1 MGDRRAWSEIEDKA
15 IRELVEKYG
24 IRKWTVVAQKMEE
37 TFGLKGRSGK
47 QCRERWH
54 NHLDPK
60 INKKPWTEREEQ
72 IIFGAHKKFGNKW
85 AEIAKLLPGRTDNS
99 IKNHFYSTLRRSLRR
114 INKSLGDKNSTAQ
127 VKDIKPGVLS
137 KIMSVTEKASSTQP
151 YFDENLKR
159 LITVAKDL
167 EETLL
172 DYANYKPV
180 KKALNTGGDPKD
192 SLIEDPNKFRHF
204 IDNIFE
210 FNQIYK
216 NQREQKLAA
225 KKRGNGSRAKAQ
237 VEEAE
242 SESSEETEYNKNK
255 NQQEMI
261 VMEKLEKGEENL
273 FNIVRNKRPNFQQ
286 LPMEPAPRKALKT
299 LSFNEEQNNKT
310 SPLKKYIQHE
320 DEVCPSLHVGMDKN
334 HYDVQEYY
342 KRMNDMMMKQE
353 DFGDFTGS
361 LRAIDANKRVNMY
374 NQAPV
379 ENGNN
384 FLNLKIKTETED
396 QENRLPNNSRIIP
409 FMKEEVGTPIDARE
423 KFNFGKGFSPRL
435 QRDSIMLSPLF
446 SANHH
451 GGFFS
456 SFTPKYFSNMGH
468 ANEGAKGFGHEEFV
482 HMDANDNLKMELR
495 NNPLHMMD
503 DYQKGLNLDI
513 DLIDDS
519 FLHAPL
525 NKSPNMQFLG
535 SQPTSKC
542 TFSRFGD
549 WTLSPNAS
557 FLTTRKKF

>member
-37 TFGLKGRSGK
+37 VYRLNGRSGK

-137 KIMSVTEKASSTQP
+137 KIMSVTEKASSGHSIL
-151 YFDENLKR
+151 DENARR
-159 LITVAKDL
+159 LISVARGL

-172 DYANYKPV
+172 EYANYKPT
-180 KKALNTGGDPKD
+180 KKVYGHADIKECA
-192 SLIEDPNKFRHF
+192 EDTAKFRHF

-216 NQREQKLAA
+216 KHRETKLAA
-225 KKRGNGSRAKAQ
+225 KKKINGKRTRAQ
-237 VEEAE
+237 LEESM
-242 SESSEETEYNKNK
+242 SEASNETSVKDQ
-255 NQQEMI
+255 NQTHQEMV
-261 VMEKLEKGEENL
+261 VMEKLEKGEDNV
-273 FNIVRNKRPNFQQ
+273 FNIVRSKKNNTQTF
-286 LPMEPAPRKALKT
+286 EPAPRKILHT
-299 LSFNEEQNNKT
+299 LSSNHEERT
-310 SPLKKYIQHE
+310 SPLKKYINHD
-320 DEVCPSLHVGMDKN
+320 DEVCPSLQSQTDKN
-334 HYDVQEYY
+334 FFDLQGCY
-342 KRMNDMMMKQE
+342 KKINDMMMKQE
-353 DFGDFTGS
+353 DFGDFTS
-361 LRAIDANKRVNMY
+361 ALKPSDVNKKAGFNFT
-374 NQAPV
+374 NSF

-384 FLNLKIKTETED
+384 FPLKIKTENDD
-396 QENRLPNNSRIIP
+396 QENKIP
-409 FMKEEVGTPIDARE
+409 SSFSSFLKKEAGTPLGTQ
-423 KFNFGKGFSPRL
+423 KFTFGKDFSPRV
-435 QRDSIMLSPLF
+435 QRDNLLLSPLF
-446 SANHH
+446 SSHQQ
-451 GGFFS
+451 GGFFTS
-456 SFTPKYFSNMGH
+456 LTPRYFSSLNH
-468 ANEGAKGFGHEEFV
+468 HNDHVKGFGNEDFTHVDE
-482 HMDANDNLKMELR
+482 NLKIH
-495 NNPLHMMD
+495 NPLSMVGD
-503 DYQKGLNLDI
+503 PQKGLNLDI

-519 FLHAPL
+519 FLHMPL
-525 NKSPNMQFLG
+525 TKSPNMNFLG

-542 TFSRFGD
+542 TFNRFGD

-557 FLTTRKKF
+557 YLPRKKF